1 MKNYILP
8 QPLPFYE
15 GPFQSGISDPK
26 YPLLPPEDLDDSSLY
41 ERYKGIIDKQEH
53 CKILRGNVFCTTR
66 EELKV
71 LLEVM
76 TTYSYRA
83 MERQPS
89 KNNLLPLDKSKI
101 PETYRVSVT
110 VGFGYSLFVDHYE
123 NDRFG
128 LRGQKPK
135 YLKPMPSFPGD
146 DSEFNPK
153 EKQSDIIITIAS
165 DSQYVNVYIARYFC
179 EKINT
184 TCSNILKKEKKYF
197 KVTSIEEGFG
207 RPDEREFLRFND
219 GIDNLRSGIDLEELV
234 YVDNK
239 SNELEWCVNGSY
251 MVYRKIR
258 EILPVWEAFSDK
270 KQSEMIGRDKETSKP
285 LSGQCTGIANLTPVY
300 PDHKDSKDGKLNSHI
315 RKVQPRRTEPDLF
328 GIDDL
333 DRRFLRRPYPYF
345 EGVDE
350 SGKGKNGLQFI
361 AYMKSIQ
368 QQFEH
373 VTNMWQMNEDFPVK
387 GTGIDALYKHNVLK
401 TVDGGYYFCPPAP
414 QDEGDFFGSG
424 MFREFSPK
432 IYKIPDYI
440 YGYGITFVDIDE
452 TVFKTFA
459 LVKVVKEG
467 KTARFLNNQEFNT
480 YKLGEGESYDFGEF
494 KNAEIFKETSKP
506 INPMISRVKQIIH
519 RITTKSSGSML
530 VFLTARSD
538 FDNKDLF
545 LNTFR
550 MYGIDMDS
558 DRVYVERSGN
568 DLSDI
573 SVAEKK
579 RKVVLKYLEK
589 GMFRRARLI
598 DDNEENLI
606 EFLNIE
612 KELPESIIEKV
623 VNNQSLTPEI
633 KPINFSAFIV
643 DHHGEMTQYKI

>member
-26 YPLLPPEDLDDSSLY
+26 YSLYPPEDLDDSKLY
-41 ERYKGIIDKQEH
+41 ERYKGIVDKQKC
-53 CKILRGNVFCTTR
+53 CKILRGNVLCTSR

-76 TTYSYRA
+76 TDYCYRA
-83 MERQPS
+83 MEKSPS
-89 KNNLLPLDKSKI
+89 LNNLLPLDKSKI
-101 PETYRVSVT
+101 PETYRVTVT
-110 VGFGYSLFVDHYE
+110 VGFGYSLFVDNNE

-128 LRGQKPK
+128 LRGQKPR

-146 DSEFNPK
+146 NFKPRET
-153 EKQSDIIITIAS
+153 QTDIAIIIAS
-165 DSQYVNVYIARYFC
+165 DSQYVNVFIARYFC
-179 EKINT
+179 EKINDF
-184 TCSNILKKEKKYF
+184 CNKKLKLKTKKVFF
-197 KVTSIEEGFG
+197 KVTSIEDGFG

-234 YVDNK
+234 YVDK
-239 SNELEWCVNGSY
+239 RSNEPRWCINGSY

-258 EILPVWEAFSDK
+258 EMMPVWEAFSDK
-270 KQSEMIGRDKETSKP
+270 KQSEIIGRDKETSKP
-285 LSGQCTGIANLTPVY
+285 LSRKCSGIANLTPVY
-300 PDHKDSKDGKLNSHI
+300 PDHKDEKDGKLNSHI

-328 GIDDL
+328 GINDL

-350 SGKGKNGLQFI
+350 EGKGKNGLQFI
-361 AYMKSIQ
+361 AYMKSVQ

-373 VTNMWQMNEDFPVK
+373 VTNMWQMNEDFPVT
-387 GTGIDALYKHNVLK
+387 GTGIDALYKHEVLK

-414 QDEGDFFGSG
+414 QNRNDFLGSG
-424 MFREFSPK
+424 MFQEFGPK
-432 IYKIPDYI
+432 EYNIPDYI

-452 TVFKTFA
+452 TVFRTFA
-459 LVKVVKEG
+459 LVKVIKNG
-467 KTARFLNNQEFNT
+467 KVIRLLNNQEFNT
-480 YKLGEGESYDFGEF
+480 YVLKEDESYDFGEF
-494 KNAEIFKETSKP
+494 KNAEVFNETSKP
-506 INPMISRVKQIIH
+506 INSMISRVKEIIH

-538 FDNKDLF
+538 FDNKNLF

-589 GMFRRARLI
+589 GIFRRARLI

-612 KELPESIIEKV
+612 KELPDSIIEKV
-623 VNNQSLTPEI
+623 VSNHSLPSEI

-643 DHHGEMTQYKI
+643 DHHGEMTPYKI